1 MAALL
6 MFAAGAS
13 ATATTETIPFTGI
26 PLLEKTEEFE
36 IDHTMTASGFLTSI
50 QADGTITARTG
61 APWWNDFA
69 VGVMY
74 PAGACTL
81 SYGGF
86 TSTLR
91 YPNYQGTLG
100 IWKGSMSGGLPVTK
114 SSGPAPVTSNF
125 YLNAGT
131 TVTIG
136 FRNGYGLSGTHSVT
150 FDPAT
155 TLILT
160 IDDSDAGG
168 PTGNG
173 EKCTAGIYMDGIAPS
188 PPPTV
193 APGATPGPVAAAP
206 VVAASSP
213 DDVYC
218 NVFRNGMS
226 SADVGSKTCWHW
238 EYEAQIGNRIVC
250 EPVGPDTT
258 GGASPLGSCRSDY
271 KRGTARFLNKIYP
284 LCTCDSYK
292 NDALAKKDTYASAKT
307 GRMCMKTFATPAPG
321 HIECYD
327 ILTAFDPT
335 KGDDYNYY
343 GCPVDMQA
351 CYFSAPPPPPAR
363 RD

>member
-1 MAALL
+1 MGL
-6 MFAAGAS
+6 
-13 ATATTETIPFTGI
+13 
-26 PLLEKTEEFE
+26 
-36 IDHTMTASGFLTSI
+36 
-50 QADGTITARTG
+50 
-61 APWWNDFA
+61 
-69 VGVMY
+69 
-74 PAGACTL
+74 
-81 SYGGF
+81 
-86 TSTLR
+86 
-91 YPNYQGTLG
+91 
-100 IWKGSMSGGLPVTK
+100 WKGSLGSTMYK
-114 SSGPAPVTSNF
+114 ESGPAPLAYNF
-125 YLNAGT
+125 YLKSGT
-131 TVTIG
+131 TLSIG
-136 FRNGYGLSGTHSVT
+136 LRNGYGLSGTHSMT
-150 FDPAT
+150 FDGSASF
-155 TLILT
+155 LELVL
-160 IDDSDAGG
+160 DDDGVG
-168 PTGNG
+168 PSGNG
-173 EKCTAGIYMDGIAPS
+173 EKCTAGIYTDGVAPS

-193 APGATPGPVAAAP
+193 VNTPTPGPVAGP

-292 NDALAKKDTYASAKT
+292 NDALAKKDTYGSAKT